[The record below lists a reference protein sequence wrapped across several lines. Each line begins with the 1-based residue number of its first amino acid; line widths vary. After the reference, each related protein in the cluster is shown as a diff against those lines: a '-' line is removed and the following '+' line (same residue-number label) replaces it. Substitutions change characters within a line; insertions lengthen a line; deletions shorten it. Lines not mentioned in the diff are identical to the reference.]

1 MSKILL
7 VEDDPIEQRM
17 YQNLFAQ
24 EKFEVFTVN
33 NGKECHGKAIDTE
46 PDIILLDMM
55 MPEMNGLDTLD
66 VLQFDPQ
73 TKKIPVIAF
82 SNLSDPQYMDEAM
95 RRGAVKFIIKSQI
108 ENKELVRTVNDIITA
123 YKKPAI

>member
-17 YQNLFAQ
+17 YQNMFTS
-24 EKFEVFTVN
+24 EGFEVVIVN
-33 NGKECHGKAIDTE
+33 NGKECHQKTIDVN

-73 TKKIPVIAF
+73 TKKIPVVAF
-82 SNLSDPQYMDEAM
+82 SNLSDPQYIDEAM
-95 RRGAVKFIIKSQI
+95 RRGAIKFIIKSQI
-108 ENKELVRTVNDIITA
+108 ENKELVRTVNDIIAA
-123 YKKPAI
+123 YKQPAN